1 MPSRNIMNI
10 LITGALGFVGRH
22 VTAELERA
30 DHAVYRHDVEY
41 DRGVYY
47 SDLRDADSVQK
58 LVRALTPDACI
69 HLAGLPFVPLGWKD
83 PRLVYNVNLMGTV
96 NLLEALRL
104 ESPDTKT
111 LVISSSLVYKA
122 TEDQTPVGED
132 AQMHPPDIYAISKI
146 AADLTALG
154 YAQKYGMHVMT
165 ARPINH
171 IGPGQSPEFVT
182 SAFAAQ
188 LRGIAAGRREPVMK
202 VGNLESRRDFVDVRD
217 VARAYRLLL
226 EKGRPGE
233 AYNVATG
240 RLHSIGAM
248 LDLLCDIA
256 GLRPDI
262 VVDPDLYRPT
272 DSSPVMDI
280 TKIRAHTGW
289 EPRTDLRV
297 TLEDIYRSVA
307 GVRST

>member
-1 MPSRNIMNI
+1 MNI

-30 DHAVYRHDVEY
+30 GHDVYRHDVEY
-41 DRGVYY
+41 EPGVYY

-58 LVRALTPDACI
+58 LVRSLKPDACI

-96 NLLEALRL
+96 NLLEAIRL
-104 ESPDTKT
+104 ESPTTKT
-111 LVISSSLVYKA
+111 LVVSSSLVYKTSGDHA
-122 TEDQTPVGED
+122 PVREDS
-132 AQMHPPDIYAISKI
+132 QMHPPDIYAISKI

-154 YAQKYGMHVMT
+154 YAQKYEMHVMT

-171 IGPGQSPEFVT
+171 IGPGQSSEFVM
-182 SAFAAQ
+182 SAFARQ
-188 LRGIAAGRREPVMK
+188 LRAIAEGRREPVMR

-233 AYNVATG
+233 AYNIATG
-240 RLHSIGAM
+240 RLHTIGSV
-248 LDLLCDIA
+248 LDTLCDIA
-256 GLRPDI
+256 GVRPEIARDSN
-262 VVDPDLYRPT
+262 LYRPT

-280 TKIRAHTGW
+280 SKIRAHVGW
-289 EPRTDLRV
+289 EPQTDLRK
-297 TLEDIYRSVA
+297 TLEDIYHSLA
-307 GVRST
+307 GASDQ